1 MELHQLEAFS
11 AVMSTGSMTGA
22 ARLLR
27 RSQPGVTRTIQ
38 DLEQEIGYALFDRKG
53 PRVSTTTRAFLL
65 YDEVE
70 RSLIG
75 LDAIRASAR
84 AIGRD
89 EPMPLRIVATPA
101 LAAAL
106 APRAIAKLA
115 QTPGH
120 EHTRGDTQLR
130 SVSTE
135 QAVRALLSRAADVGI
150 ATLPLDHAALDVHY
164 IIDAPCVAVLH
175 RDDPLAQ
182 HAVLPLARLAGQPVA
197 TLANRYRLRNRID
210 RAFGQAGIALH
221 VTLETNASLN
231 AMMAAQQRLGVAIV
245 DPVTAFG
252 LRLADLEVRPLD
264 VSIPF
269 LYGVVTLSGRPRTGA
284 VDVLIETLVDVS
296 HTLLPGAV
304 RHAASQHGALVA
316 HDRAD
321 SADSADSTGDSTSTS
336 SSSAHRGTGVSA

>member
-11 AVMSTGSMTGA
+11 AVMSTGSITGA
-22 ARLLR
+22 GRLLG
-27 RSQPGVTRTIQ
+27 RSQPGVTRMIQ

-53 PRVSTTTRAFLL
+53 PRVTPTRRAFLL

-75 LDAIRASAR
+75 LAAIRASAR

-106 APRAIAKLA
+106 APRALA
-115 QTPGH
+115 QLTQS
-120 EHTRGDTQLR
+120 HTQERPRIDAQLR
-130 SVSTE
+130 SASAE
-135 QAVRALLSRAADVGI
+135 QVVQALLSRAADIGI

-164 IIDAPCVAVLH
+164 IIEAPCVAVLH

-182 HAVLPLARLAGQPVA
+182 DAVLRLAQLAGQPVA

-210 RAFGQAGIALH
+210 RAFDQAGIELH
-221 VTLETNASLN
+221 VALETNASLN
-231 AMMAAQQRLGVAIV
+231 AMMAAQEELGVAIV

-252 LRLADLEVRPLD
+252 MRLGDVEVRPLD
-264 VSIPF
+264 VPIPF
-269 LYGVVTLSGRPRTGA
+269 LYGVVTLSGRPRTGE
-284 VDVLIETLVDVS
+284 VDAMIDTLADVS
-296 HTLLPGAV
+296 RALLPGAV

-316 HDRAD
+316 LDRAD
-321 SADSADSTGDSTSTS
+321 NADDAAPST
-336 SSSAHRGTGVSA
+336 HRDTGVTA

>member
-11 AVMSTGSMTGA
+11 AVMSTGSITGA
-22 ARLLR
+22 ARLLG
-27 RSQPGVTRTIQ
+27 RSQPGVTRMIQ

-53 PRVSTTTRAFLL
+53 PRVTPTRRAFLL

-89 EPMPLRIVATPA
+89 ESMPLRVVATPA

-106 APRAIAKLA
+106 APRALA
-115 QTPGH
+115 QLTQSAQGH
-120 EHTRGDTQLR
+120 AQGSTHTAAQLR
-130 SVSTE
+130 SASAE
-135 QAVRALLSRAADVGI
+135 QVVQALLSRAADVGI
-150 ATLPLDHAALDVHY
+150 ATLPLDHAVLDVHY
-164 IIDAPCVAVLH
+164 IIEAPCVAVLH
-175 RDDPLAQ
+175 CDDPLAQ
-182 HAVLPLARLAGQPVA
+182 HAVLPLAELAGRPVA

-210 RAFGQAGIALH
+210 RAFDQAGIELH
-221 VTLETNASLN
+221 VALETNASLN
-231 AMMAAQQRLGVAIV
+231 AMMAAQEKLGVAIV
-245 DPVTAFG
+245 DPATAFG
-252 LRLADLEVRPLD
+252 TRLADVEVRPLD

-269 LYGVVTLSGRPRTGA
+269 LYGVVTLSGRPRTA
-284 VDVLIETLVDVS
+284 EVDAMIDALADVS
-296 HTLLPGAV
+296 RALLPGAV

-321 SADSADSTGDSTSTS
+321 NADDDAS
-336 SSSAHRGTGVSA
+336 SPHRDTGVTA

>member
-11 AVMSTGSMTGA
+11 AVMSTGSITGA
-22 ARLLR
+22 ARLLGR
-27 RSQPGVTRTIQ
+27 AQPGVTRMIQ

-53 PRVSTTTRAFLL
+53 PRVTPTRRAFLL

-89 EPMPLRIVATPA
+89 ESMSLRVVATPA

-106 APRAIAKLA
+106 APRALA
-115 QTPGH
+115 QLSQSAQLAQGQAQGRT
-120 EHTRGDTQLR
+120 HTAAQLR
-130 SVSTE
+130 SASAE
-135 QAVRALLSRAADVGI
+135 QVVQALLSRAADVGI

-164 IIDAPCVAVLH
+164 IIEAPCVAVLH
-175 RDDPLAQ
+175 CDDPLAQ
-182 HAVLPLARLAGQPVA
+182 HAVLPLTELAGRPVA

-210 RAFGQAGIALH
+210 RAFDQTGIELH
-221 VTLETNASLN
+221 VALETNASLN
-231 AMMAAQQRLGVAIV
+231 AMMAAQEKLGVAIV
-245 DPVTAFG
+245 DPATAFG
-252 LRLADLEVRPLD
+252 MRLADVEVRPLD

-269 LYGVVTLSGRPRTGA
+269 LYGVVTLSGRPRTSEMDA
-284 VDVLIETLVDVS
+284 MIDALADVS
-296 HTLLPGAV
+296 RALLPGAV

-321 SADSADSTGDSTSTS
+321 NADDATS
-336 SSSAHRGTGVSA
+336 SPHRDTGVTA

>member
-22 ARLLR
+22 ARLLG
-27 RSQPGVTRTIQ
+27 RSQPAVTRTIQ
-38 DLEQEIGYALFDRKG
+38 DLEQEIGYALFERKG
-53 PRVSTTTRAFLL
+53 PRVTPTNRAFLL

-75 LDAIRASAR
+75 LAAIRDSAR

-89 EPMPLRIVATPA
+89 EAMPLRVVGTPA

-115 QTPGH
+115 PPDAA
-120 EHTRGDTQLR
+120 TRAQRYSRAGTQLR
-130 SVSTE
+130 SASAE
-135 QAVRALLSRAADVGI
+135 QVVQALLSRAADVGI

-164 IIDAPCVAVLH
+164 IIEAPCVAVLH

-182 HAVLPLARLAGQPVA
+182 EAVLPLARLAGQPVA

-210 RAFGQAGIALH
+210 RAFEQAGVALH

-231 AMMAAQQRLGVAIV
+231 AMMAAQEKLGVAIV

-252 LRLADLEVRPLD
+252 MRIADVEVRPLD
-264 VSIPF
+264 VAIPF
-269 LYGVVTLSGRPRTGA
+269 QFGVVTLSGRPRSDD
-284 VDVLIETLVDVS
+284 VDALIDALAEVS
-296 HTLLPGAV
+296 HALLPGAV

-316 HDRAD
+316 PDRAD
-321 SADSADSTGDSTSTS
+321 GNPDPSST
-336 SSSAHRGTGVSA
+336 HRDTGVTA

>member
-1 MELHQLEAFS
+1 MELHQLETFS
-11 AVMSTGSMTGA
+11 AVMSSGSMTGA
-22 ARLLR
+22 ARLLG

-53 PRVSTTTRAFLL
+53 PRVTPTSRAFRL

-75 LDAIRASAR
+75 LSAIRASAH

-89 EPMPLRIVATPA
+89 ETMPLRIAATPS

-106 APRAIAKLA
+106 APRALA
-115 QTPGH
+115 RLARNGTAS
-120 EHTRGDTQLR
+120 DAQLR
-130 SVSTE
+130 SVSAE
-135 QAVRALLSRAADVGI
+135 QVVEALLSRSADVGM

-164 IIDAPCVAVLH
+164 IIEAPCVAVLH

-182 HAVLPLARLAGQPVA
+182 DRQVSLAQLGGRPVA

-210 RAFGQAGIALH
+210 RAFEQAGIELRVA
-221 VTLETNASLN
+221 LETNASLN
-231 AMMAAQQRLGVAIV
+231 AMIAAQEKLAVAIV

-252 LRLADLEVRPLD
+252 VALDALEVRPLD
-264 VSIPF
+264 VAIPF
-269 LYGVVTLSGRPRTGA
+269 LYGVVTLTGRPRTVEVNA
-284 VDVLIETLVDVS
+284 FIDALADIS
-296 HTLLPGAV
+296 HALLPDAL

-316 HDRAD
+316 HDRTPLHDDPRA
-321 SADSADSTGDSTSTS
+321 TGATAAARHDN
-336 SSSAHRGTGVSA
+336 GVSA

>member
-11 AVMSTGSMTGA
+11 AVMSTGSITGA

-53 PRVSTTTRAFLL
+53 PRVTPTGRAFQL

-89 EPMPLRIVATPA
+89 EPTPLRIVATPA

-106 APRAIAKLA
+106 APRAIAKLPLA
-115 QTPGH
+115 CTQ
-120 EHTRGDTQLR
+120 ERTRADTQLR
-130 SVSTE
+130 SASAE
-135 QAVRALLSRAADVGI
+135 QVAQALLSRAADVGI

-164 IIDAPCVAVLH
+164 IIEAPCVAVLH

-182 HAVLPLARLAGQPVA
+182 DAVLPLARLAGQPVA

-210 RAFGQAGIALH
+210 RAFDQAGIALH
-221 VTLETNASLN
+221 VALETNASLN
-231 AMMAAQQRLGVAIV
+231 AMMAAQQKLGVALV

-252 LRLADLEVRPLD
+252 LRLADVEVRPLD
-264 VSIPF
+264 VPIPF
-269 LYGVVTLSGRPRTGA
+269 LYGVVTLSGRTRTGA
-284 VDVLIETLVDVS
+284 LDAMIATLADVS
-296 HTLLPGAV
+296 HALLPGAV

-316 HDRAD
+316 HDRMD
-321 SADSADSTGDSTSTS
+321 SPDRAGDSTSS
-336 SSSAHRGTGVSA
+336 SHRDTGVPA

>member
-38 DLEQEIGYALFDRKG
+38 DLEQEIGYPLFDRKG
-53 PRVSTTTRAFLL
+53 PRVTPTSRAFLL

-89 EPMPLRIVATPA
+89 EPMPLRVVATPA

-106 APRAIAKLA
+106 APRALAKLNQAAA
-115 QTPGH
+115 QAG
-120 EHTRGDTQLR
+120 TRGNTQLR
-130 SVSTE
+130 SASAE
-135 QAVRALLSRAADVGI
+135 QVVQALLSRAADVGI

-164 IIDAPCVAVLH
+164 IIEAPCVAVLH

-182 HAVLPLARLAGQPVA
+182 DAVLPLARLAGQPVA

-210 RAFGQAGIALH
+210 RAFDQAGIALLAA
-221 VTLETNASLN
+221 LETNASLN
-231 AMMAAQQRLGVAIV
+231 AMMAAQEKLGVAIV

-252 LRLADLEVRPLD
+252 LRLADVEVRPLD
-264 VSIPF
+264 VPIPF
-269 LYGVVTLSGRPRTGA
+269 LYGVVTLSGRPRTPA
-284 VDVLIETLVDVS
+284 MDAMIDALAEVS
-296 HTLLPGAV
+296 HALLPGAV

-316 HDRAD
+316 HDRMD
-321 SADSADSTGDSTSTS
+321 SADNAGDSDS
-336 SSSAHRGTGVSA
+336 SSHRDTGVPA

>member
-11 AVMSTGSMTGA
+11 AVMSTGSITGA
-22 ARLLR
+22 ARLLG

-53 PRVSTTTRAFLL
+53 PRVTPTHRAFLL

-89 EPMPLRIVATPA
+89 ESMPLRVVATPA

-106 APRAIAKLA
+106 APRALA
-115 QTPGH
+115 QLAQLAQGLAPGRTH
-120 EHTRGDTQLR
+120 AGAQLR
-130 SVSTE
+130 SASAE
-135 QAVRALLSRAADVGI
+135 QVVQALLSRAADVGI

-164 IIDAPCVAVLH
+164 IIEAPCVAVLH
-175 RDDPLAQ
+175 RDDPLAR
-182 HAVLPLARLAGQPVA
+182 HAVLPLGHLAGQPVA

-210 RAFGQAGIALH
+210 RAFDQAGIELH
-221 VTLETNASLN
+221 VALETNASLN
-231 AMMAAQQRLGVAIV
+231 AMMAAQEKLGVAIV
-245 DPVTAFG
+245 DPATAFG
-252 LRLADLEVRPLD
+252 MRLADVEVRPLD
-264 VSIPF
+264 VPIPF
-269 LYGVVTLSGRPRTGA
+269 LYGVVTLSGRPRTVE
-284 VDVLIETLVDVS
+284 VDALIDALADVS
-296 HTLLPGAV
+296 HALLPGAV

-321 SADSADSTGDSTSTS
+321 NTDDHAS
-336 SSSAHRGTGVSA
+336 SHHRDTGVTA